1 MTSVTSHENKSHFSY
16 FHESFVV
23 TILGLLLAYAIGHYT
38 QGTAAAGLSAIF
50 ICAVLSVLEVSLSF
64 DNAVVNASVLRNM
77 NDVWRHRFLTWG
89 ILIAVFGMRLVFPLA
104 LVGIVAHIGPWDAIV
119 MAATKPDDYA
129 ALMRSAHIP
138 VAAFGGA
145 FLLMVALKHF
155 FKENKEVFWL
165 TYLERPLSA
174 MGKLDTSEIAVA
186 LLIVYA
192 IAQQLAPADAMTFL
206 VAGIFGLVTFILV
219 DGVSGLL
226 AGEDDVAKEKIES
239 DIHRASAGMFL
250 YLEVLDASFS
260 FDGVVGAFAITNN
273 LFIISIGLGIGA
285 MFVRSLT
292 ILLVEKGT
300 LTQFRYLEHG
310 AFWAIGAL
318 AAIMFLNTLHHVS
331 EMITGFIGAAFIGL
345 SLWSSVRYNKKCGP
359 TTATLDPISED

>member
-1 MTSVTSHENKSHFSY
+1 MSSKSTLSY
-16 FHESFVV
+16 FNESFLV
-23 TILGLLLAYAIGHYT
+23 TGLGLIVAYAIGHFT
-38 QGTAAAGLSAIF
+38 LGGSAAGLEAVF

-64 DNAVVNASVLRNM
+64 DNAVVNASVLRDM

-104 LVGIVAHIGPWDAIV
+104 LVGIVAHLNPWDAIV
-119 MAATKPDDYA
+119 MAATQPDQYA
-129 ALMRSAHIP
+129 AIMKAAHVP

-155 FKENKEVFWL
+155 FKENHDVFWL
-165 TYLERPLSA
+165 SFIEKPLSKL
-174 MGKLDTSEIAVA
+174 GKLEASELAVA
-186 LLIVYA
+186 MLVVYG
-192 IAQQLAPADAMTFL
+192 ISTQLPAADAMTFI
-206 VAGIFGLVTFILV
+206 VSGIFGLVTFILV
-219 DGVSGLL
+219 DGISGVL
-226 AGEDDVAKEKIES
+226 AGGEEEAKAALQK
-239 DIHRASAGMFL
+239 DIHKASAGLFI

-273 LFIISIGLGIGA
+273 LFIIAVGLGIGA

-310 AFWAIGAL
+310 AFWAIAAL
-318 AAIMFLNTLHHVS
+318 ATIMFVNTFQHVS
-331 EMITGFIGAAFIGL
+331 EVITGLIGAALIGL
-345 SLWSSVRYNKKCGP
+345 ALISSVRYNRIHGVIV
-359 TTATLDPISED
+359 THLDDEKTST

>member
-1 MTSVTSHENKSHFSY
+1 MNTDSKSHFSY
-16 FHESFVV
+16 FHESFIV
-23 TILGLLLAYAIGHYT
+23 TVLGLIAAYAIGHFML
-38 QGTAAAGLSAIF
+38 GSSSAGLSAVF

-64 DNAVVNASVLRNM
+64 DNAVVNASVLRHM

-89 ILIAVFGMRLVFPLA
+89 ILIAVFGMRVVFPLA

-119 MAATKPDDYA
+119 LAATDPERYA
-129 ALMRSAHIP
+129 QLMQSAHVP

-155 FKENKEVFWL
+155 FKGDHEVFWL
-165 TYLERPLSA
+165 SWVERPLA
-174 MGKLDTSEIAVA
+174 KMGKLETSELAVA
-186 LLIVYA
+186 LLILYF
-192 IAQQLAPADAMTFL
+192 ISRQLDSAVAMTFL
-206 VAGIFGLVTFILV
+206 VSGIFGLVTFILV
-219 DGVSGLL
+219 DGISGLL
-226 AGEDDVAKEKIES
+226 AGEDEQLQASLEK
-239 DIHRASAGMFL
+239 DIHRASAGLFL

-260 FDGVVGAFAITNN
+260 FDGVVGAFAVTNN
-273 LFIISIGLGIGA
+273 LFIIAIGLGIGA

-318 AAIMFLNTLHHVS
+318 ATIMFLNTFHHVS
-331 EMITGFIGAAFIGL
+331 EVITGLIGAAFIGL
-345 SLWSSVRYNKKCGP
+345 ALWSSIRYNRKYGVQK
-359 TTATLDPISED
+359 ATLD